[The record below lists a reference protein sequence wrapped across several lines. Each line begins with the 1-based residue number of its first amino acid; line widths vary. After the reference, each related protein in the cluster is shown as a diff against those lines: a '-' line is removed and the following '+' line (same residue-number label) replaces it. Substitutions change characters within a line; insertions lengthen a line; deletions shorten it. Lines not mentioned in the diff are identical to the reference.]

1 MGVWRERT
9 SVGADKSFDEQLF
22 PIIRKSIKLF
32 VVIVAIL
39 ITAQNLQ
46 INITGA
52 IASLSIGGLAIGLAA
67 QDTLANLFG
76 AVAVYMDKPFR
87 IGDRIRVESFE
98 GVVDSIG
105 IRSTRVTNADGHHV
119 AIPNKIMGNAIITN
133 ITRRPTIRT
142 EMNIG
147 ITYDTPAEKV
157 QRATAILEEVFRA
170 NPKTADLIISFNKFV
185 DSALNILV
193 VHVWNGT
200 DGKAHFADLQALNLK
215 IKERFDAEKI
225 EFAFPTRTIVL
236 KQDSPERPQKS
247 APPT

>member
-1 MGVWRERT
+1 
-9 SVGADKSFDEQLF
+9 
-22 PIIRKSIKLF
+22 
-32 VVIVAIL
+32 
-39 ITAQNLQ
+39 
-46 INITGA
+46 
-52 IASLSIGGLAIGLAA
+52 
-67 QDTLANLFG
+67 
-76 AVAVYMDKPFR
+76 VAVYMDKPFR
-87 IGDRIRVESFE
+87 IGDRVKVESIE

-133 ITRRPTIRT
+133 ITRRPNIRT

-157 QRATAILEEVFRA
+157 QRATAILEDVFRA

-215 IKERFDAEKI
+215 VKERFDAEKI
-225 EFAFPTRTIVL
+225 EFAFPTRTIYL
-236 KQDSPERPQKS
+236 KQDSQEPVSEKS
-247 APPT
+247 GSPT